1 MHHHRSGHW
10 VVVSGLAKILNGDR
24 EFLLETNQS
33 TYIEK
38 GHRHRLRNPTGN
50 PLMIVEVQSVN
61 IWEKTTFLDMTISIE
76 EICEYPLFY
85 NYLRFIPLYG
95 I

>member
-1 MHHHRSGHW
+1 MHHYRSEHW

-24 EFLLETNQS
+24 ESLLETNQS

-38 GHRHRLRNPTGN
+38 GHRHHLGNPTGN

-61 IWEKTTFLDMTISIE
+61 IWEKTTFLDMTISI
-76 EICEYPLFY
+76 
-85 NYLRFIPLYG
+85 
-95 I
+95 